1 MNELRGPP
9 KQLRSQWIA
18 TRVFSI
24 GCGIVIL
31 AGFLILWFGARG
43 FFAVGNFSCAPTGCN
58 FPPSVQILT
67 LPVAVVLGTCAAAL
81 VLVGVVPRLYLAGIA
96 AGSISMAM
104 WLYIE
109 DQLVPLHPPLGGW
122 QFPVGMCAVLIGG
135 ALAISAGAYLGI
147 MLALGKDESPIPRVS

>member
-81 VLVGVVPRLYLAGIA
+81 GTCG
-96 AGSISMAM
+96 
-104 WLYIE
+104 
-109 DQLVPLHPPLGGW
+109 
-122 QFPVGMCAVLIGG
+122 GG
-135 ALAISAGAYLGI
+135 ASTLPGGDCGRVYLHGH
-147 MLALGKDESPIPRVS
+147 VVVH